1 MNNAPIDR
9 RPQVPERRYRKS
21 EQTVSRRG
29 LTGTIARWKADRGFG
44 FIRHPEFKDDLFVH
58 VSAIAGYPASKSLIV
73 DQKVSFDVV
82 ETEKG
87 PAAVNVRPQL

>member
-1 MNNAPIDR
+1 MNNTPIK
-9 RPQVPERRYRKS
+9 PERRYRKS
-21 EQTVSRRG
+21 EPTVSRRG
-29 LTGTIARWKADRGFG
+29 LTGTVARWRADRG
-44 FIRHPEFKDDLFVH
+44 FIRHPEFKDDVFVH
-58 VSAIAGYPASKSLIV
+58 VSATAGYPASKSLIV